1 MYEWSKE
8 VFKEKV
14 LDLLLVCPVIAKDVI
29 HTGYLTNSSEYKRNR
44 PLLKK
49 KDFYTVKISAL
60 HPLHRI
66 KDSWQVKATNSSRVT
81 AHSHLHISH
90 SHLPHTN
97 VLYRNRF

>member
-29 HTGYLTNSSEYKRNR
+29 HTGYLMNNSEYKRNR

-49 KDFYTVKISAL
+49 KTFKQLKFLPYIHYTE
-60 HPLHRI
+60 
-66 KDSWQVKATNSSRVT
+66 SRR
-81 AHSHLHISH
+81 AG
-90 SHLPHTN
+90 
-97 VLYRNRF
+97 R